1 MLHISQV
8 ENSCTEK
15 QFFGLQAV
23 DFFSFSVKM
32 FKLCE
37 LKEKKIPP
45 KYPYKRRCVS
55 LEYLK

>member
-1 MLHISQV
+1 MLYISQV

-23 DFFSFSVKM
+23 DFLTFSVKM

-37 LKEKKIPP
+37 LKMKKNPTKI
-45 KYPYKRRCVS
+45 S
-55 LEYLK
+55 I